1 MFNIHN
7 CVCDYPRNIAEC
19 PAVCPGIYRYKL
31 RAQAVT
37 VANIDI
43 FENCFAETK
52 VYIIVI
58 NVKMDFLSL
67 VKKID
72 SEVGKQLNLTYICQ
86 FPNMCKCHHQ
96 QNDI

>member
-52 VYIIVI
+52 VYILHLLQFTV
-58 NVKMDFLSL
+58 
-67 VKKID
+67 
-72 SEVGKQLNLTYICQ
+72 YICYQ
-86 FPNMCKCHHQ
+86 CEDGFSKFGQRN
-96 QNDI
+96 